1 MSGSFLDTLQGLI
14 GKTAEEVARTLSTQ
28 TIRLA
33 ITGLSRSGKTVFTT
47 ALVHA
52 LKRSPEHPNLLPFLE
67 IVGGGRLEEVR
78 IEAIEGF
85 EEFPYEDKIRNLTA
99 WPPLWPDKTTEM
111 SGLRLVLRYQPKNQ
125 MVARSVGLAT
135 LNLEII
141 DYPGEW
147 LLDLSMLGKSYYSWS
162 QETLALCN
170 TGSRARLAEA
180 WLREVAT
187 MDLDGDGVDFDKA
200 EAIAHR
206 LGSAYR
212 AFLKAC
218 AAPSPDLKLLQPGRF
233 VCGYVPETLLFCPL
247 PPDPDLTGSP
257 WKSWAN
263 PKTPRQALYRVME
276 RRFERYKNEMIT
288 PFYRKHFARFDRQ
301 IVLVDVLTALNAGYE
316 TFYDVRRALLGLMEN
331 YEFGSG
337 LLGKL
342 AGRLGLAKIR
352 IDRVLFAATK
362 ADHITPAFYG
372 GLRLLLEQMATE
384 KVGQIRS
391 DGAVVGFEAIASVKS
406 TRNLTCDYLGKPLQV
421 LQGALTD
428 SPTVEEIFNPGVIP
442 ANLPGPEEWE
452 NGYITFFEFAP
463 PRLTEADSLG
473 IPHINVDKA
482 LQFLI
487 GS

>member
-1 MSGSFLDTLQGLI
+1 MGGSFLDTLQGLI
-14 GKTAEEVARTLSTQ
+14 GKTAGDVARSLSTQ
-28 TIRLA
+28 TLRLA
-33 ITGLSRSGKTVFTT
+33 VTGLSRSGKTVFTT

-52 LKRSPEHPNLLPFLE
+52 LKHSPEHPDRLPFLE
-67 IVGGGRLEEVR
+67 MVGGGRLEEAR
-78 IEAIEGF
+78 LESLEGF
-85 EEFPYEDKIRNLTA
+85 DFFPYEDKIRNLTA
-99 WPPLWPDKTTEM
+99 WPPHWPEKTAEI

-125 MVARSVGLAT
+125 MLARSVGLAT

-147 LLDLSMLGKSYYSWS
+147 LLDLSMLGKTYETWS
-162 QETLALCN
+162 QETLTLCN
-170 TGSRARLAEA
+170 TGSRARLAES

-187 MDLDGDGVDFDKA
+187 ADLEGEGFDFAKA
-200 EAIAHR
+200 EAVARR
-206 LGSAYR
+206 LGRSYQ

-233 VCGYVPETLLFCPL
+233 VCGYVPEDLLFCPL
-247 PPDPDLTGSP
+247 PADPDMSGTP
-257 WKSWAN
+257 WKVWAG
-263 PKTPRQALYRVME
+263 PKTARQALYRVME
-276 RRFERYKNEMIT
+276 RRFERYKSEMIT

-301 IVLVDVLTALNAGYE
+301 IVLVDVLTALNAGHE
-316 TFYDVRRALLGLMEN
+316 TFYDVRRALLGIMEN

-337 LLGKL
+337 LLGRL
-342 AGRLGLAKIR
+342 AGKLGLAKIK
-352 IDRVLFAATK
+352 IERVLFAATK

-421 LQGALTD
+421 LQGALTE
-428 SPTVEEIFNPGVIP
+428 SPAVEEIFNPGVIP
-442 ANLPGPEEWE
+442 ASLPEQEEWE

-463 PRLTEADSLG
+463 PRLTDADTLG